1 MIILFVLYALFGW
14 LAGVVINHLADVLP
28 TRKTVL
34 QKPFCLA
41 CETVR
46 PQQQWSALIAWGT
59 GMAQQNCLMCGTPRK
74 TYKRAIITEL
84 VVPLFFVFLMWRYG
98 PSLEL
103 ALVTIYTFILILV
116 TITDLEHRLIFN
128 VVILPSILFA
138 MAAAFFTPDLS
149 WPAAYVGGV
158 GAFVVVYAVALLSRG
173 GLGEGDVTL
182 STFLGFILAFPLII
196 LSITFGVFLGGI
208 VAAILLVSG
217 KVNLKTFIP
226 YGPFLTI
233 TGWIMLVWG
242 GEIWQYFFW

>member
-1 MIILFVLYALFGW
+1 MIILLVLYAICGW
-14 LAGVVINHLADVLP
+14 LAGVAINHLADVLP
-28 TRKTVL
+28 TRKTVF

-41 CETVR
+41 CETER
-46 PQQQWSALIAWGT
+46 PQQQWSALVAWAT
-59 GMAQQNCLMCGTPRK
+59 KQQSCLMCGTPRS
-74 TYKRAIITEL
+74 TFKRAVITEL
-84 VVPLFFVFLMWRYG
+84 TVPVFFVFLMGRYG

-116 TITDLEHRLIFN
+116 TVTDLEHRLIFN
-128 VVILPSILFA
+128 IVILPSILFA
-138 MAAAFFTPDLS
+138 MVAAFFTPNMA

-158 GAFVVVYAVALLSRG
+158 GAFVVVYVVALLSRG

-182 STFLGFILAFPLII
+182 STFLGFILAFPKII

-208 VAAILLVSG
+208 VAVILLVSG

-233 TGWIMLVWG
+233 TGWIMLIWG
-242 GEIWQYFFW
+242 DEIWQYFFW